1 MQKNVLV
8 SASQCLSAFKWMIA
22 FQNGISDSDVG
33 YCVRL
38 RSLIIVIIVTIVMM
52 MMMMII
58 MMIMMMMGDDDG
70 R

>member
-38 RSLIIVIIVTIVMM
+38 RSLIIVTIVM